1 MARAIWTGV
10 ITFGLVSVPVGLFT
24 ATEDHTVHFHQL
36 QRGTSDRVRNRRV
49 NERTGEEVATGDI
62 VKGYE
67 VGEGEYVVVEPDEL
81 DEIAPGRSRALEI
94 TDFVDLDRI
103 APVYFDRTYYVAPRG
118 KEYLKVYGLLRTAL
132 AEAGKVGIATFVMR
146 NRQYLTALRAEDEV
160 LVLQTLHW
168 ADEVRDP
175 VRELPEL
182 PSGRVG
188 RGKELDMALRLVDA
202 LSGPWDPARYRDT
215 YQEKVRE
222 LVRAKAE
229 GEEVAVAEEAPQATN
244 VVDLMEVLQGSLE
257 RAKGTGGGQSAD
269 KAKNAGARGADKA
282 KDAGARG
289 AGEAK
294 SARDGRAGKAKS
306 TGDGRADKAKS
317 AGDGRAGRKKSPG
330 NERPGGGSKGTA
342 GERSAGA
349 RRKATAPSR
358 GKPPKRGELREL
370 SKAEL
375 YQRATEQ
382 DIAGRSRM
390 SRDELIDALTGAG
403 GGRRRRTAAA

>member
-36 QRGTSDRVRNRRV
+36 QRGTSDRIRNRRV
-49 NERTGEEVATGDI
+49 NQRTGDEVDAADI

-67 VGEGEYVVVEPDEL
+67 VGDGEYVVVEPGEL
-81 DEIAPGRSRALEI
+81 DEIAPGRSRTLEI

-103 APVYFDRTYYVAPRG
+103 EPVYFGRTYYVAPRG
-118 KEYLKVYGLLRTAL
+118 EEYLKVYELLRTAL
-132 AEAGKVGIATFVMR
+132 AETGKAGVATFVMR
-146 NRQYLTALRAEDEV
+146 NRQYLTALRAEDRV
-160 LVLQTLHW
+160 LLLQTLHW

-175 VRELPEL
+175 VEELPEL
-182 PSGRVG
+182 PTGRVG

-202 LSGPWDPARYRDT
+202 LSGPWDPARYHDT

-229 GEEVAVAEEAPQATN
+229 GEEIAVAEEAPRATD
-244 VVDLMEVLQGSLE
+244 VVDLMDVLRGSLE
-257 RAKGTGGGQSAD
+257 Q
-269 KAKNAGARGADKA
+269 ARGEGGK
-282 KDAGARG
+282 RP
-289 AGEAK
+289 
-294 SARDGRAGKAKS
+294 SAS
-306 TGDGRADKAKS
+306 
-317 AGDGRAGRKKSPG
+317 RKK
-330 NERPGGGSKGTA
+330 A
-342 GERSAGA
+342 A
-349 RRKATAPSR
+349 APSR
-358 GKPPKRGELREL
+358 GARPKRSELREL

-390 SRDELIDALTGAG
+390 SRGQLVDALTGT
-403 GGRRRRTAAA
+403 GGRRKKKSAA

>member
-36 QRGTSDRVRNRRV
+36 QRGTSDRIRNRRV
-49 NERTGEEVATGDI
+49 NERTGKEVEAADI

-81 DEIAPGRSRALEI
+81 DEIAPGRSRTLDI

-103 APVYFDRTYYVAPRG
+103 DPVYFGRTYYLAPRG
-118 KEYLKVYGLLRTAL
+118 EEYLKVYELLRTAL
-132 AEAGKVGIATFVMR
+132 AETGKAGVATFVMR
-146 NRQYLTALRAEDEV
+146 NRQYLTALRAEEKV
-160 LVLQTLHW
+160 LLLQTLHW

-182 PSGRVG
+182 PSGRAG

-202 LSGPWDPARYRDT
+202 LSGDWDPGRYHDT

-229 GEEVAVAEEAPQATN
+229 GEEVAVAEEAPGATN
-244 VVDLMEVLQGSLE
+244 VVDLMDVLRGSLE
-257 RAKGTGGGQSAD
+257 QAQGGGGRAARDS
-269 KAKNAGARGADKA
+269 GGGGSRGADEPRKKA
-282 KDAGARG
+282 GGSRTRKGATT
-289 AGEAK
+289 
-294 SARDGRAGKAKS
+294 AGK
-306 TGDGRADKAKS
+306 GKAGP
-317 AGDGRAGRKKSPG
+317 ARRTRT
-330 NERPGGGSKGTA
+330 RPG
-342 GERSAGA
+342 RS
-349 RRKATAPSR
+349 
-358 GKPPKRGELREL
+358 ELREL

-382 DIAGRSRM
+382 DVPGRSRM
-390 SRDELIDALTGAG
+390 SREQLVDALSGTR
-403 GGRRRRTAAA
+403 GRRKKTTAA

>member
-24 ATEDHTVHFHQL
+24 ATENHTVHFHQL
-36 QRGTSDRVRNRRV
+36 QRGTSDRIRNRRV
-49 NERTGEEVATGDI
+49 NERTGEEVDPGDI

-94 TDFVDLDRI
+94 TDFVDLDGI

-118 KEYLKVYGLLRTAL
+118 KEYLKVYELLRAAL
-132 AEAGKVGIATFVMR
+132 AESGKAGVATFVMR
-146 NRQYLTALRAEDEV
+146 NRQYLTVLRAEDEV

-175 VRELPEL
+175 GRELPEL
-182 PSGRVG
+182 PSERAGRD
-188 RGKELDMALRLVDA
+188 KELDMALRLVDA
-202 LSGPWDPARYRDT
+202 LSGPWEPERYHDT

-229 GEEVAVAEEAPQATN
+229 GQEVAVAEEAPQATN
-244 VVDLMEVLQGSLE
+244 VVDLMDVLRGSLE
-257 RAKGTGGGQSAD
+257 RAGGARGGKPAAESKGTGGGRSA
-269 KAKNAGARGADKA
+269 
-282 KDAGARG
+282 
-289 AGEAK
+289 
-294 SARDGRAGKAKS
+294 GRTK
-306 TGDGRADKAKS
+306 GDG
-317 AGDGRAGRKKSPG
+317 G
-330 NERPGGGSKGTA
+330 ERPGAETKGAAADRSARKAKGAA
-342 GERSAGA
+342 GERSAAGKAKGA
-349 RRKATAPSR
+349 TGERSAGKKAKAAERAAGPRKKAPSR
-358 GKPPKRGELREL
+358 RKPPTRRELREL

-382 DIAGRSRM
+382 DVAGRSRM
-390 SRDELIDALTGAG
+390 SREELIDALTGAG
-403 GGRRRRTAAA
+403 GRRRKTAAA

>member
-269 KAKNAGARGADKA
+269 KAKNAGARGA
-282 KDAGARG
+282 
-289 AGEAK
+289 
-294 SARDGRAGKAKS
+294 GKAK
-306 TGDGRADKAKS
+306 GAV
-317 AGDGRAGRKKSPG
+317 DGRAGRKKSAG
-330 NERPGGGSKGTA
+330 DERPVGGSKGTA